1 MEFIVDNLRVFALGG
16 MLGPVLYTLIWVLG
30 GFLQPDYSHIRD
42 DVSSLMAVGA
52 PNKRLFDLMQ
62 TADVLLMMV
71 FFTSLH
77 WAIEGGEGSILGP
90 ACFVASNVV
99 GLAVVLFYPLDE
111 GGGIESPRA
120 QMHVKLVGLMSVF
133 AMVGMVAMWL
143 RFMGADGWAGFSQYT
158 LATFVV
164 TLVTGLIAVRTAGS
178 EIMGLTERLVVTANV
193 QYFFV
198 LALKVFLSTM

>member
-1 MEFIVDNLRVFALGG
+1 MDFIIDNLRIFALGG
-16 MLGPVLYTLIWVLG
+16 MLGPVLYTMIWVLG
-30 GFLQPDYSHIRD
+30 GILQPEYSHVRD

-62 TADVLLMMV
+62 TVDVVLMII
-71 FFTSLH
+71 FFSSLH

-99 GLAVVLFYPLDE
+99 GLAIVLFYPLDE
-111 GGGIESPRA
+111 GGGIESPTA
-120 QMHVKLVGLMSVF
+120 QMHVKLVALMSVL
-133 AMVGMVAMWL
+133 AMLGMLAMWL
-143 RFMGADGWAGFSQYT
+143 RFMNADGWAGFSQYT
-158 LATFVV
+158 MASFVV
-164 TLVTGLIAVRTAGS
+164 TLVTGLIGVKTVGT

-198 LALKVFLSTM
+198 LALKVFLSAV

>member
-1 MEFIVDNLRVFALGG
+1 MDFIIDNLKIFAVGG

-30 GFLQPDYSHIRD
+30 GILQPGYSHVRD

-62 TADVLLMMV
+62 TLDVMLMMV

-111 GGGIESPRA
+111 GGGIESPNA
-120 QMHVKLVGLMSVF
+120 QMHIKLVMLMSVL
-133 AMVGMVAMWL
+133 AMIGMVAMWL
-143 RFMGADGWAGFSQYT
+143 RFMGAEGWAGFGWYT
-158 LATFVV
+158 LATFAV
-164 TLVTGLIAVRTAGS
+164 TLVTGLFAARTMGS

-198 LALKVFLSTM
+198 LALKVYLMTA

>member
-1 MEFIVDNLRVFALGG
+1 VEFIVDNLRIFALGG

-62 TADVLLMMV
+62 AADVVLMMV

-120 QMHVKLVGLMSVF
+120 QMHVKLVGLMSVL

-164 TLVTGLIAVRTAGS
+164 TLVTGLVAVRTAGS

-198 LALKVFLSTM
+198 LALKVYLMTM